1 MKKNWLIIHIMK
13 QQDWDFILSLFCIAW
28 VILFP
33 MVGSLWGWNLWA
45 KSRGRCGDLH
55 DFVCFELFDK
65 TVIIDILRM
74 WSKRFKC

>member
-28 VILFP
+28 VIL
-33 MVGSLWGWNLWA
+33 
-45 KSRGRCGDLH
+45 H